1 MRKLFYTVT
10 LFIFFQNLNFAQA
23 PNQLNASEIYEAI
36 KKLNFLGSVLYVA
49 AHPDDENTHLISYF
63 ANDMKAQTAY
73 ISLTRGDGGQNL
85 IGPELKEL
93 LGVIRTQELMQARKI
108 DGGIQYFSRAID
120 FGYSKNPEETFR
132 IWNKEKVLSDLIFV
146 IRKFQPDI
154 IINRFDHRSPGT
166 THGHHTASA
175 ILSLEAFDGAVD
187 ENKFSDQL
195 DFVDVWQPK
204 RLFFNPSWFFYGSQ
218 EAFDKADK
226 SNYFKINIGTYYNTL
241 GLSNSEIAARSRSQH
256 SSQGFGATA
265 VRGNSLEY
273 LEPIFGGMPKD
284 NVFEGIDT
292 TWNRVK
298 NGKVIGDFISEI
310 IDSYDFKNPSNSI
323 SDLLKV
329 YEMIQELEDGHWK
342 KVKIEEV
349 KELIL
354 ACAGLYLEAVASTE
368 TAVGGE
374 LINIQI
380 EATNRSNESFV
391 LNSVMNYEFNEN
403 LKFNQSFITSIS
415 YEIPR
420 NSALTSPYWINEKP
434 ELGMYDVDDFNLI
447 GLPESPNAVTIDF
460 TLEIA
465 EKKLVYN
472 RPLVYKFNDPVVG
485 ESYKPFSIVPKVSTN
500 FTEKVVVFNDEKPK
514 RIAVKVQGFEDEMK
528 MDLSLK
534 IPENWRVSP
543 QVKNIFLSKKGD
555 EKTFWFEVFPP
566 KIQSVGEISPIVKY
580 ENEIYDKELIVVK
593 YHHIPEQK
601 VLLTGS
607 AKIVK
612 IDIQKNGEKI
622 AYIEGAGDALP
633 ESLRQIGYEVV
644 LLEPQEITLTKLKEF
659 DAVVLGVR
667 AFNVVPELAYKNKVL
682 FEYVEQGGNVLVQ
695 YNTNHALVTEE
706 ISPLPLKLSRLRITE
721 ENSKVKLL
729 NPKHRALSFPNKIT
743 EKDFEDWVQERGL
756 YFPNQWDE
764 KFEPLFS
771 MRDSGEEEVN
781 GSVLILPYGK
791 GNYVYTGLSFFR
803 ELPAGVPGAY
813 RLIANL
819 LSLKNN
825 E

>member
-1 MRKLFYTVT
+1 MRKLFYIVT

-593 YHHIPEQK
+593 YNHIPEQK

>member
-593 YHHIPEQK
+593 YNHIPEQK